1 MVLSA
6 TMVGAQDLTHYKRVI
21 KELSS
26 ARYQGRGYA
35 KDGANKAG
43 RFLQREFEKAGV
55 DEVTLQ
61 PFKLDIN
68 TFCGKMQMW
77 AEKVVD
83 KPIIWV
89 TPEAIEGVQ
98 RVKVN
103 VDNKFLKDY
112 ECFNV
117 IAQVQGE
124 RHDSCYVFTAHYDHL
139 GNLGKKVFYAFQYYH
154 TIFDTYKTVRFDS
167 YEPVFRLVRDFV
179 EQY

>member
-1 MVLSA
+1 MKKTVTIILMVLSA

-26 ARYQGRGYA
+26 ARYQGRGY
-35 KDGANKAG
+35 
-43 RFLQREFEKAGV
+43 
-55 DEVTLQ
+55 
-61 PFKLDIN
+61 
-68 TFCGKMQMW
+68 
-77 AEKVVD
+77 
-83 KPIIWV
+83 
-89 TPEAIEGVQ
+89 
-98 RVKVN
+98 
-103 VDNKFLKDY
+103 
-112 ECFNV
+112 
-117 IAQVQGE
+117 AQVQGE